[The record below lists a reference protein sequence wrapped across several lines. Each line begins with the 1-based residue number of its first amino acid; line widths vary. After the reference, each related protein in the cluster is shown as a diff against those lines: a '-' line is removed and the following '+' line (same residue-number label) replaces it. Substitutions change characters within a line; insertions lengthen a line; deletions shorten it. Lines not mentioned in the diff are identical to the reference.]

1 MHTDRIC
8 KMLGIQWHSI
18 GEQARAQFFLLW
30 LLFLPVHWMGRKEPS
45 QQHNQY
51 NQVYWLTTTDSSWY
65 HRIETK
71 KTFQIFKYL
80 DNFLGATLYMYTGK
94 WMPLQWR
101 RQVRFLFY
109 ISKSLKCCKY
119 PASSLYCYCK
129 RTCSGMYQHKSWFK
143 LAHKG
148 MEHVHLIYLQIE

>member
-1 MHTDRIC
+1 
-8 KMLGIQWHSI
+8 MLGIQWHSV

-30 LLFLPVHWMGRKEPS
+30 LLFLPVHWMGRKELS

-51 NQVYWLTTTDSSWY
+51 NQVYWLTTTDLSWY
-65 HRIETK
+65 RRNETK

-94 WMPLQWR
+94 WMPCSGDVKWDSYFTFLRVSSVVSIQLPVCTVTAR
-101 RQVRFLFY
+101 VHVR
-109 ISKSLKCCKY
+109 
-119 PASSLYCYCK
+119 
-129 RTCSGMYQHKSWFK
+129 SGMYQHKRWFK

-148 MEHVHLIYLQIE
+148 IEHVHFLSTNRIVLVVYQ